1 MKRAI
6 VAVVAGLYA
15 FCGLPYATRVQAVS
29 DWSALVKDL
38 TKSVVTIE
46 RDNNGTSCTG
56 FIINSKVKKD
66 QDTLSYVLTAAHCE
80 ASKLFADQAEAK
92 VVAKNTEKDLLVLA
106 VDHLDKPAM
115 KLAQDNPKVG
125 DEVASFGYGM
135 GLEKPLFRIAHVSA
149 ETYIPYE
156 GIGGPLFFVDG
167 GFVGGQSGGCVIN
180 TIGEVVM
187 MVQRSSATTG
197 IGVGAETIR
206 QKVGRYWEKP
216 AAKP

>member
-15 FCGLPYATRVQAVS
+15 FCGVPLHARTE
-29 DWSALVKDL
+29 WSTLVKDL

-46 RDNNGTSCTG
+46 RDTSGTSCTG

-66 QDTLSYVLTAAHCE
+66 QDTLTYVLTAAHCE

-106 VDHLDKPAM
+106 VEHLDKPAM

-167 GFVGGQSGGCVIN
+167 GFVSGQSGGCVIN
-180 TIGEVVM
+180 LAGEVVM

-197 IGVGAETIR
+197 IGVGAETMR
-206 QKVGRYWEKP
+206 QKIGRYWEKP
-216 AAKP
+216 AVKP

>member
-1 MKRAI
+1 MKRVCLPILGVI
-6 VAVVAGLYA
+6 VLNLGTAHAR
-15 FCGLPYATRVQAVS
+15 T
-29 DWSALVKDL
+29 DWSLLVKDL

-46 RDNNGTSCTG
+46 RDSSGTSCTG
-56 FIINSKVKKD
+56 FIINGKVKKD
-66 QDTLSYVLTAAHCE
+66 EETLTYVATAAHCE
-80 ASKLFADQAEAK
+80 AAKLWADQAEAR

-115 KLAQDNPKVG
+115 RLAQDSPKVG
-125 DEVASFGYGM
+125 DQVASFGYGM

-167 GFVGGQSGGCVIN
+167 GFVGGQSGGPVIN
-180 TIGEVVM
+180 AAGEVVM

-197 IGVGAETIR
+197 IGVGAETLR
-206 QKVGRYWEKP
+206 QKIGRYWEKP
-216 AAKP
+216 QPKP